1 MKEERSGVLRR
12 ERSRIDGRNSPS
24 RSSCIIDGRTRGW
37 RRVVPFLCLQIAKLR
52 PVLRS
57 IVGSV
62 AMNETGAPRISND
75 FGPGRSTTGSR
86 AWQTIRGS
94 ICSRTCLQATRR
106 RPARYGTDLVK
117 NFLRIPP
124 RETLCPSL
132 VPYFL
137 LFLLRAFPFCRSP
150 PPSLKFIPDYL

>member
-1 MKEERSGVLRR
+1 MDNR

-106 RPARYGTDLVK
+106 RPARYGSRKKLPSDSTTRNPLPVSRP
-117 NFLRIPP
+117 LLSLIPST
-124 RETLCPSL
+124 RLSILSSPSPL
-132 VPYFL
+132 AQIHPG
-137 LFLLRAFPFCRSP
+137 LF
-150 PPSLKFIPDYL
+150 ITQ